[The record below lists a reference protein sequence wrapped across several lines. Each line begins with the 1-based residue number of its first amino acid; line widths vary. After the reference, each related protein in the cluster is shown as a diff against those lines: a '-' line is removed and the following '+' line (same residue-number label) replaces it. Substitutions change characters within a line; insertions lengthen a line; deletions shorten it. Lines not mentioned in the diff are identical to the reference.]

1 MAEPSMDRPIPPR
14 CRGGARFGPTGV
26 HWHRRPRWPR
36 SSSLL
41 FALLVLSLLTGP
53 GCGVLALSAA
63 GGAIALTGE
72 PQRLIGTEGREFDAN
87 RIALIE
93 IGKHTPLD
101 VESIMGL
108 PQAKHFTAATEEW
121 SYRYRVPASS
131 LREGREQV
139 LTVIFEKGL
148 VREMKFTVSAL

>member
-1 MAEPSMDRPIPPR
+1 MADPFTGRSPAPR
-14 CRGGARFGPTGV
+14 RRAGARLG
-26 HWHRRPRWPR
+26 RRDLGSQRNSREPL
-36 SSSLL
+36 SSSPL
-41 FALLVLSLLTGP
+41 FALLSLSLLAGP
-53 GCGVLALSAA
+53 GCEVLALSAA

-101 VESIMGL
+101 VQSIMGL

-131 LREGREQV
+131 LREGREQI
-139 LTVIFEKGL
+139 LTIIFEKGL